1 MNDQDR
7 HEAQQPL
14 PGAPP
19 PFRIDRESAPEGV
32 ALLILEGE
40 IDLAT
45 TGRFREAIDGVLGEQ
60 VRVAVLDVT
69 GVEFMDSTMLR
80 ELLRAH
86 RDLQESGSRLIVAGP
101 HPTVRRLL
109 ELTGTNEVFEITENR
124 AQALEGLDPH
134 SASD

>member
-7 HEAQQPL
+7 PEAQPPL
-14 PGAPP
+14 QGAPP
-19 PFRIDRESAPEGV
+19 PFRIDRESGPHGV
-32 ALLILEGE
+32 ALLVLEGE

-45 TGRFREAIDGVLGEQ
+45 TGRFRQAIDGVLAES
-60 VRVAVLDVT
+60 VRATVLDVS

-86 RDLQESGSRLIVAGP
+86 RDLQERGSRLIVAGP

-109 ELTGTNEVFEITENR
+109 ELTGTNEVFDITENR
-124 AQALEGLDPH
+124 
-134 SASD
+134 

>member
-1 MNDQDR
+1 MTEQDPN
-7 HEAQQPL
+7 EAQPPL
-14 PGAPP
+14 QGAPP

-32 ALLILEGE
+32 ALLVLEGE

-45 TGRFREAIDGVLGEQ
+45 TGRFREAIDGVLDER
-60 VRVAVLDVT
+60 VRATVLDVT

-109 ELTGTNEVFEITENR
+109 ELTGTNEVFEITKDR

-134 SASD
+134 PPSD